1 MLENMTTGEKALIGA
16 TAIGIAALVFHK
28 PTRNAVGLSDGKRK
42 KNYELPNTNV
52 IFTGL
57 GVNSNG
63 IKVAKFRFINGQSFT
78 IETNDNIRPLHRAK
92 MSEVSENDLPEIKK
106 EVVRYIKTFGNK
118 NLQSKLRTY

>member
-1 MLENMTTGEKALIGA
+1 
-16 TAIGIAALVFHK
+16 
-28 PTRNAVGLSDGKRK
+28 
-42 KNYELPNTNV
+42 V